1 MKNLN
6 FLGKKL
12 KKKTSTKIGKHSII
26 SNISQDILNGP
37 MRGWICGHFYP
48 KKSVFHRKD
57 VEICLKVLDKDTIEE
72 EHFHLCSFEFLI
84 VLDGEVEYCIG
95 KKKAILKPG
104 MFYLLEPGTTEFINK
119 VIKKTTILAVR
130 LPSVPNNKIFTKNLK
145 KIKNGKNI

>member
-1 MKNLN
+1 MANLN
-6 FLGKKL
+6 LLKKNL

-26 SNISQDILNGP
+26 SNISKEIINGP

-57 VEICLKVLDKDTIEE
+57 IEICLKVLDKDTKEE

-95 KKKAILKPG
+95 GKKANLKPG
-104 MFYLLEPGTTEFINK
+104 MFYFLEPGTTEFINRVK
-119 VIKKTTILAVR
+119 KKTTILAVR
-130 LPSVPNNKIFTKNLK
+130 LPSVPNNKIFIEKLK
-145 KIKNGKNI
+145 KVR